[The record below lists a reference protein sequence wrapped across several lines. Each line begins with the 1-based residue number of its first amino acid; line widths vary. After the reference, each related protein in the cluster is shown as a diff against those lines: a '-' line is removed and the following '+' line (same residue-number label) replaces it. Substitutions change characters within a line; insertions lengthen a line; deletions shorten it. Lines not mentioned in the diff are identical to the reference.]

1 MGGAR
6 AGLNAGFWGN
16 REGVATV
23 AVATDISMLNL
34 LEMAEFSPDHAVEK
48 SVASTDS
55 MDVELYCFE
64 PGQVLDMYSDEA
76 DEVVVVLQGSI
87 MLLSDGMEQN
97 LGMGQAALVPADTM
111 HGYRN
116 SGSERTVLCH
126 VSAPCF

>member
-1 MGGAR
+1 M
-6 AGLNAGFWGN
+6 
-16 REGVATV
+16 
-23 AVATDISMLNL
+23 AVATDISMLSL

-87 MLLSDGMEQN
+87 TLLSDGMEQN